1 MKKYLVLLLI
11 TLASSLAAQ
20 DGGVSILSPE
30 PLFANGW
37 QVYGSYGTSTSFQVW
52 KDNRS
57 TKNRDDLFK
66 TKQRFAVGANYGL
79 SRDIPGD
86 ITFSLLLPFKYNEFR
101 LNFDNETRRG
111 RTFGL
116 GDVGLFVR
124 SRYLWWAAPDSSG
137 RAIHIS
143 VAAGAELP
151 TGSTTETVN
160 GSRAPR
166 GVQPGSG
173 TYNGVFA
180 HLFAYEAARLE
191 MFLTIQYRLRSIGV
205 GNSGYDHGDIFS
217 VEGNVAY
224 RMIEEEYPGNT
235 LSLEGGIVYSVKLP
249 DRVNGIESKNSGG
262 TVISIKPALI
272 WHPTAWYDIKI
283 SVKVPVFY
291 NLHGTQLIAPYS
303 ISASFGRRF

>member
-1 MKKYLVLLLI
+1 MARILILLCFL
-11 TLASSLAAQ
+11 TAGSLAAQ

-37 QVYGSYGTSTSFQVW
+37 QVYGSYGTSTSFQIR

-57 TKNRDDLFK
+57 TTNRDDLFK
-66 TKQRFAVGANYGL
+66 IQQRFAVGVNYGL

-86 ITFSLLLPFKYNEFR
+86 ITFSLLVPFKYNEFR
-101 LNFDNETRRG
+101 LNFDNDVRRG
-111 RTFGL
+111 RASGL
-116 GDVGLFVR
+116 GDFGLFVR

-137 RAIHIS
+137 RAIHVS
-143 VAAGAELP
+143 VAAGVELP
-151 TGSTTETVN
+151 TGSVSQTVN

-166 GVQPGSG
+166 SVQVGSG
-173 TYNGVFA
+173 GYNGVFA

-191 MFLTIQYRLRSIGV
+191 MFLTIQYRMRSIGV
-205 GNSGYDHGDIFS
+205 GSSGYNHGDIFS

-235 LSLEGGIVYSVKLP
+235 LSLEGGLVYSVKLP
-249 DRVNGIESKNSGG
+249 TRVDGVESKNSGG

-283 SVKVPVFY
+283 SFKVPVIY
-291 NLHGTQLIAPYS
+291 NLHGTQLISPYS